1 MTTDLTV
8 INDLWY
14 ETLIED
20 CKDIITEAVFTHTWS
35 LVEGYHQ
42 LGTRILMENDNFE
55 RAKIYGQ
62 DIVQRIAESLN
73 KKPRTIYYAV
83 QFARKYPDL
92 TLLTEGKNVSWHH
105 IINKYL
111 TEGKEDKPARPT
123 VTSLIQMLKEIKKL
137 LQTEWMKA
145 NQEVQSGDVA
155 INKSNCEFIRYL
167 QDQINKI
174 TEGLEL

>member
-1 MTTDLTV
+1 MTTELTV
-8 INDLWY
+8 INDSWY
-14 ETLIED
+14 DTLMDD

-42 LGTRILMENDNFE
+42 LGERILTENDNFE

-62 DIVQRIAESLN
+62 DIVQRVANSLN

-92 TLLTEGKNVSWHH
+92 NLLKEGKNCSWHH

-111 TEGKEDKPARPT
+111 TDGKEKTVKASPAE
-123 VTSLIQMLKEIKKL
+123 MIKQIKQL

-145 NQEVQSGDVA
+145 NQELVEGDVSRL
-155 INKSNCEFIRYL
+155 KCEFIRYL
-167 QDQINKI
+167 QDQVDKI
-174 TEGLEL
+174 TGGLEL